1 MRLPNA
7 LCSPCRHNVLFLSRS
22 TILLRNVHH
31 VPIRHSSLS
40 AIHRGLRDS
49 EKSRPQGFR
58 PTALSTTDS
67 GRYKPA
73 RTTSRTRSESG
84 FEKAT
89 FHIHRGKKNIADKGP
104 EPKSRRARF
113 NDPEESFGKKSFVY
127 KAKNGPLREQLASLG
142 EPDPSQPMVPQRRTS
157 RSDDQPTPRR
167 PESKFDQFESSFN
180 NKTGD
185 RNNRSTPKKF
195 EDRRGHRDSD
205 SRSTNFSSGRGRGDF
220 KGRSFDSSSGR
231 GARSFDR
238 STNYSSGGRNDDF
251 KGRSFDSSSGRG
263 GRSFNRSANF
273 SSGGR
278 SDDFKGK
285 SFDSSSG
292 RGERSFDRSANFSS
306 RRRSDDFKGRSFDS
320 APRGRGGRDFGPRR
334 GGSSGGGQMGE
345 RKPWDGHERR
355 PRDFE
360 RGDEQQ
366 FGNGYERRVADREA
380 RFSSGEDLPGSCP
393 PYNGSIPVPLW
404 ALCCGSSTEKLR
416 KKGDIH
422 LEKLAMGQGIRVQ
435 KIRDKDGLRSMDK
448 MAGGRPHNGC
458 VLEASPLPQLPL
470 KALGPVSEDPDKAG
484 FSVELAYQSAEDAA
498 INGSPDFLPYRG
510 PKDRKPFI
518 LLLDGILDPGNLGAI
533 LRTAGFLGVTGIAI
547 TKHSSASLTP
557 VALKA
562 SAGASEVISLYSV
575 DSTLGFIECSKEAGW
590 MIYAAV
596 AAGPRSRGNSHLSLD
611 RLESYDPLAS
621 QPSILVVGSE
631 GEGLGKQ
638 VRRAADFEVSI
649 PGAAGLLSTIDSL
662 NVSVATG
669 ILCSSFLKK
678 SQGFEIEEEAVALET
693 DDKLW

>member
-7 LCSPCRHNVLFLSRS
+7 LCSPCRQNVLFLSRS

-73 RTTSRTRSESG
+73 RTTSRTRGESG

-89 FHIHRGKKNIADKGP
+89 FKIHRGKKNIADKGP

-113 NDPEESFGKKSFVY
+113 NDPKESFGKKSFVY

-142 EPDPSQPMVPQRRTS
+142 EPDQSQSMVPQRRTS
-157 RSDDQPTPRR
+157 RSDDQRTPRR

-180 NKTGD
+180 DKSGG
-185 RNNRSTPKKF
+185 RNDRSTPKKF
-195 EDRRGHRDSD
+195 EDRMGHRDSD
-205 SRSTNFSSGRGRGDF
+205 SRSANFSSGRSRGDF
-220 KGRSFDSSSGR
+220 KGR
-231 GARSFDR
+231 
-238 STNYSSGGRNDDF
+238 
-251 KGRSFDSSSGRG
+251 
-263 GRSFNRSANF
+263 
-273 SSGGR
+273 
-278 SDDFKGK
+278 

-306 RRRSDDFKGRSFDS
+306 RGRNDDLKGRSFDS

-345 RKPWDGHERR
+345 RKPWDGPERR

-366 FGNGYERRVADREA
+366 SGNGYERRVADREA
-380 RFSSGEDLPGSCP
+380 RFSSGEDLPVRVHHTTAASQFLYGRS
-393 PYNGSIPVPLW
+393 VVEA
-404 ALCCGSSTEKLR
+404 ALKSSGR
-416 KKGDIH
+416 KGYVLYLYSGEDRQNLSQDIH

-435 KIRDKDGLRSMDK
+435 KIRDRDGLRSMDK

-498 INGSPDFLPYRG
+498 INGSPDFIPYRG

-621 QPSILVVGSE
+621 HPSILVVGSE

>member
-58 PTALSTTDS
+58 PTALSTRDS
-67 GRYKPA
+67 GLERKPG
-73 RTTSRTRSESG
+73 RSISRSRGGSG

-89 FHIHRGKKNIADKGP
+89 FKIRKGKKDIADKGP

-127 KAKNGPLREQLASLG
+127 MAKNGPLREQLDSLG
-142 EPDPSQPMVPQRRTS
+142 KPGQPQPVAPQRTS
-157 RSDDQPTPRR
+157 RSDDQRTPRR
-167 PESKFDQFESSFN
+167 SASNFDQFESSFN
-180 NKTGD
+180 SKTG
-185 RNNRSTPKKF
+185 NRSDSSTPKKF

-205 SRSTNFSSGRGRGDF
+205 GRSANFSSGRGRGGF
-220 KGRSFDSSSGR
+220 KE
-231 GARSFDR
+231 
-238 STNYSSGGRNDDF
+238 
-251 KGRSFDSSSGRG
+251 RSFDSSSGRG
-263 GRSFNRSANF
+263 GRSF
-273 SSGGR
+273 
-278 SDDFKGK
+278 
-285 SFDSSSG
+285 
-292 RGERSFDRSANFSS
+292 DRSANFTSGG
-306 RRRSDDFKGRSFDS
+306 RSDDFKGRSFDS

-334 GGSSGGGQMGE
+334 GSAGGGQMGE

-355 PRDFE
+355 PRDFG

-366 FGNGYERRVADREA
+366 FSNGYERRVADREA
-380 RFSSGEDLPGSCP
+380 RFTSGEDLPVRVHHTTAASQFLYGRS
-393 PYNGSIPVPLW
+393 VVEA
-404 ALCCGSSTEKLR
+404 ALKSSGR
-416 KKGDIH
+416 KGYVLYLYSGEDRQNLSQDIH
-422 LEKLAMGQGIRVQ
+422 LEKLAMSKHIRVQ
-435 KIRDKDGLRSMDK
+435 KIRDRDGLRSMDK

-484 FSVELAYQSAEDAA
+484 FGVELAYQSAEDAA
-498 INGSPDFLPYRG
+498 INGSPDFIPYRG

-562 SAGASEVISLYSV
+562 SAGASEVIPLYSV
-575 DSTLGFIECSKEAGW
+575 DSTLGFLECSKEAGW
-590 MIYAAV
+590 IIYAAV

-638 VRRAADFEVSI
+638 IRRAADFEVSI

>member
-22 TILLRNVHH
+22 TILLRNVQHA
-31 VPIRHSSLS
+31 PIRHSSLS

-58 PTALSTTDS
+58 PAALSTKDSSLERKPGRATSRSRGDS
-67 GRYKPA
+67 G
-73 RTTSRTRSESG
+73 S
-84 FEKAT
+84 EKASYK
-89 FHIHRGKKNIADKGP
+89 ILKGKKDITGKGP

-113 NDPEESFGKKSFVY
+113 NDPEESFGKKSLVY
-127 KAKNGPLREQLASLG
+127 KFNNGPLRERLSLLG
-142 EPDPSQPMVPQRRTS
+142 ETGLVRSSDPQRSAS
-157 RSDDQPTPRR
+157 RSDDQRAPRR
-167 PESKFDQFESSFN
+167 PDSNFDQFESAFN
-180 NKTGD
+180 NKAGNRAD
-185 RNNRSTPKKF
+185 RATPKKF

-205 SRSTNFSSGRGRGDF
+205 SRSANSSSGRGRGDF
-220 KGRSFDSSSGR
+220 KGRSFDSSSGL
-231 GARSFDR
+231 GGRSFDR
-238 STNYSSGGRNDDF
+238 SVNSSFGERNNDF
-251 KGRSFDSSSGRG
+251 KGRSFDSSSRRG
-263 GRSFNRSANF
+263 G
-273 SSGGR
+273 
-278 SDDFKGK
+278 
-285 SFDSSSG
+285 
-292 RGERSFDRSANFSS
+292 RSFDRSANFSS
-306 RRRSDDFKGRSFDS
+306 GGRSDDFKGRSFDS

-334 GGSSGGGQMGE
+334 GAAGRGQMGE

-366 FGNGYERRVADREA
+366 SGNGYERRVSDREA
-380 RFSSGEDLPGSCP
+380 RFTSGDDLPVRVHHTTAASQFLYGRSVVQAALKSSGRKGYVLYLYSGEDRQNLSQ
-393 PYNGSIPVPLW
+393 
-404 ALCCGSSTEKLR
+404 
-416 KKGDIH
+416 DIY
-422 LEKLAMGQGIRVQ
+422 LEKLAMDNGIRVQ
-435 KIRDKDGLRSMDK
+435 KIRDRDGLRCMDK

-484 FSVELAYQSAEDAA
+484 FGVELAYQSAEDAA
-498 INGSPDFLPYRG
+498 INGSPDFISYRG

-575 DSTLGFIECSKEAGW
+575 DSTLGFLECSKEAGW

>member
-1 MRLPNA
+1 
-7 LCSPCRHNVLFLSRS
+7 
-22 TILLRNVHH
+22 
-31 VPIRHSSLS
+31 
-40 AIHRGLRDS
+40 
-49 EKSRPQGFR
+49 
-58 PTALSTTDS
+58 
-67 GRYKPA
+67 
-73 RTTSRTRSESG
+73 
-84 FEKAT
+84 
-89 FHIHRGKKNIADKGP
+89 
-104 EPKSRRARF
+104 
-113 NDPEESFGKKSFVY
+113 
-127 KAKNGPLREQLASLG
+127 
-142 EPDPSQPMVPQRRTS
+142 
-157 RSDDQPTPRR
+157 
-167 PESKFDQFESSFN
+167 
-180 NKTGD
+180 
-185 RNNRSTPKKF
+185 
-195 EDRRGHRDSD
+195 
-205 SRSTNFSSGRGRGDF
+205 
-220 KGRSFDSSSGR
+220 
-231 GARSFDR
+231 
-238 STNYSSGGRNDDF
+238 
-251 KGRSFDSSSGRG
+251 
-263 GRSFNRSANF
+263 
-273 SSGGR
+273 
-278 SDDFKGK
+278 
-285 SFDSSSG
+285 
-292 RGERSFDRSANFSS
+292 
-306 RRRSDDFKGRSFDS
+306 
-320 APRGRGGRDFGPRR
+320 
-334 GGSSGGGQMGE
+334 MGE

-355 PRDFE
+355 PRDFG
-360 RGDEQQ
+360 RGDERQ
-366 FGNGYERRVADREA
+366 FSNSHERRVADREA
-380 RFSSGEDLPGSCP
+380 RFTSGEDLPVRVHHTTAASQFLYGRS
-393 PYNGSIPVPLW
+393 VVEA
-404 ALCCGSSTEKLR
+404 ALKSSAR
-416 KKGDIH
+416 KGYVLYLYSGEDRQNLSQDIH
-422 LEKLAMGQGIRVQ
+422 LEKLAMAKRIRVQ
-435 KIRDKDGLRSMDK
+435 KIRDRDGLRSMDK

-484 FSVELAYQSAEDAA
+484 FGVELTYQSAEDAA
-498 INGSPDFLPYRG
+498 INGSPDFISYRG

-562 SAGASEVISLYSV
+562 SAGASEVIPLYSV
-575 DSTLGFIECSKEAGW
+575 DSTLGFLECSKEAGW